1 VLQDRLHDL
10 GVEVNVK
17 TFEEEH
23 GIIRLGEDPFVSFI
37 NCRENLRFIKIDVRN
52 CHHSVAD
59 HVQ

>member
-37 NCRENLRFIKIDVRN
+37 NCRENLRFVKLM
-52 CHHSVAD
+52 
-59 HVQ
+59 

>member
-1 VLQDRLHDL
+1 MLRDRLRDL

-37 NCRENLRFIKIDVRN
+37 NYWENLRFVN
-52 CHHSVAD
+52 
-59 HVQ
+59 